1 MSEDRFDRVLN
12 LLWRL
17 RAARIHH
24 EVASYREGAISV
36 VVRVPGEY
44 WEIDFLANGG
54 VDVERFVSNG
64 TIEDESALDEL
75 FARFSDEEAAPGH
88 DPLPRK

>member
-1 MSEDRFDRVLN
+1 MNEDRFDRVLAF
-12 LLWRL
+12 LRRL
-17 RAARIHH
+17 EGARIHH
-24 EVASYREGAISV
+24 EVASYREDALSV

-44 WEIDFLANGG
+44 WEIDFLADGG
-54 VDVERFVSNG
+54 VDVERFVSDG
-64 TIEDESALDEL
+64 TLEDESALSEL